1 MSGFSLN
8 VDLGDAHFD
17 EPLNYFLMLN
27 VTGPGNPDGF
37 QKKTDVCPTPTATPI
52 FKERS
57 FSFPV
62 PPEAET
68 DASGWSLQLTAL
80 EINRADKTSRTVGE
94 AVLALGGELL
104 DSGEIERRVT
114 FTKSADAPEEEAGQP
129 AGTLEVKLRLTPGA
143 ASEIEEV
150 SATGAEPPPAPPVPV
165 QQQHAPPAARRS
177 KLAAPSVGGGGAGP
191 CDCNAKDR
199 EIAHQQAL
207 VERLMADVEQRTTAV
222 ARAGEEVMELRGV
235 NKQLQADL
243 GALRGHVDERER
255 AMEQLASD
263 ATNVENI
270 DLPQLQSRHRMLG
283 AAYRADR
290 RRMDQLNG
298 QVKQLTTA
306 LGTQEQLSVSYAR
319 LKEAH
324 REQGQQMQRLQEEAK
339 KVAKYRQT
347 AKQQET
353 IIQRL
358 ESLMAATLKDAKRV
372 KVVEPQLAKLRREYA
387 AAQAELAEQ
396 KGAYAKLEEESAK
409 RERQLQQ
416 AMEEGRMEA
425 VPGLEKPAGAAADE
439 DDEEERRM
447 MGGGGVAMEEMVKMQ
462 MRAEKAER
470 RAAALEEELQEMSRA
485 NGREVADLKMKLAEA
500 QAAGRGGF
508 GSAANLALGEIMPL
522 GAPVPMPDM
531 AERPNQLAPLGSSRR
546 STPPVGGRLDP
557 IP

>member
-1 MSGFSLN
+1 
-8 VDLGDAHFD
+8 
-17 EPLNYFLMLN
+17 
-27 VTGPGNPDGF
+27 
-37 QKKTDVCPTPTATPI
+37 
-52 FKERS
+52 
-57 FSFPV
+57 
-62 PPEAET
+62 
-68 DASGWSLQLTAL
+68 
-80 EINRADKTSRTVGE
+80 
-94 AVLALGGELL
+94 
-104 DSGEIERRVT
+104 
-114 FTKSADAPEEEAGQP
+114 
-129 AGTLEVKLRLTPGA
+129 
-143 ASEIEEV
+143 
-150 SATGAEPPPAPPVPV
+150 
-165 QQQHAPPAARRS
+165 
-177 KLAAPSVGGGGAGP
+177 
-191 CDCNAKDR
+191 
-199 EIAHQQAL
+199 
-207 VERLMADVEQRTTAV
+207 
-222 ARAGEEVMELRGV
+222 
-235 NKQLQADL
+235 
-243 GALRGHVDERER
+243 
-255 AMEQLASD
+255 
-263 ATNVENI
+263 
-270 DLPQLQSRHRMLG
+270 
-283 AAYRADR
+283 
-290 RRMDQLNG
+290 MDQLNG

-416 AMEEGRMEA
+416 AMEEGRMET

-447 MGGGGVAMEEMVKMQ
+447 MGGGGVAREEMVKMQ